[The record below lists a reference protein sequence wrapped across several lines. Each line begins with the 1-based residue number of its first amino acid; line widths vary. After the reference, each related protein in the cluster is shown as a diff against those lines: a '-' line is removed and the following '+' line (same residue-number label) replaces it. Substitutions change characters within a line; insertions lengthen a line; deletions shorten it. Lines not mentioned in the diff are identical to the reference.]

1 MTTANEWEVFFDG
14 HAPYYREEPFTRNT
28 AAEIEFMVAEL
39 KLADQAS
46 ILDIGC
52 GIGRHAVPLGQRGYR
67 VTGVDISQGMLA
79 QARQA
84 AQQAGVQIEWVH
96 ADAAVYRS
104 EKRFDAAI
112 CLCEGAFGLLGSADD
127 PLQHELGILRGV
139 YESLRPGGRFVL
151 NAPNGLAK
159 IRSATPQ
166 AVETGAFDPLTL
178 LEVFTL
184 PLKGAGEAQSQPLRE
199 RGFVPSEL
207 ALMLS
212 ISGLQVEHIW
222 GGTAG
227 SWLRQPLGLDEMELM
242 AIARKPG

>member
-28 AAEIEFMVAEL
+28 AAEIEFLVAEL

-52 GIGRHAVPLGQRGYR
+52 GIGRHAVPLAQRGYR

-79 QARQA
+79 LARQA
-84 AQQAGVQIEWVH
+84 AQQAGAQIEWVH

-139 YESLRPGGRFVL
+139 HESLRPGGRFVVTAL
-151 NAPNGLAK
+151 NGMLK